1 VISGIGIDLVELE
14 RFRRRLDEL
23 GDALV
28 SEVFLPG
35 EITYCKTQIR
45 SYRHYAVRLAAKE
58 AAFKA
63 LGKGLSDG
71 LRFRDVEVMREQGG
85 SVWLRFHGLAER
97 LIKKQGVIRVHLSLT
112 HGEQTAAAV
121 VVMEA
126 ATNGSD

>member
-1 VISGIGIDLVELE
+1 MISGIGIDLVELE

-28 SEVFLPG
+28 SELFLPA
-35 EITYCKTQIR
+35 EAAYCNSQAR
-45 SYRHYAVRLAAKE
+45 PYRHYAVRLAAKE

-71 LRFRDVEVMREQGG
+71 LRFRDVEVVRESGG

-97 LIKKQGVIRVHLSLT
+97 LTKEQSVIRVHLSLT
-112 HGEQTAAAV
+112 HGDTTAAAV

-126 ATNGSD
+126 AGA